1 MQALIINR
9 GGSNERKLLIIAAS
23 LSGVIVL
30 NMAAFD
36 DAPQFAMIVRNSL
49 EAYMLR
55 IAKFIFAISLG
66 CAFAATTFA
75 QTSEQ
80 TTTARDRQSVNITVY
95 NSNLGLVR
103 ETRRLT
109 LPDGRIALRFA
120 DVTAQIRPE
129 TVHLASLTAPS
140 ALRILEQNYQYDL
153 LNPAKLLD
161 KFVGREITLVL
172 RHYQNN
178 TESFDPVQ
186 ATLLSNNGG
195 QVWRINGQIVINPTN
210 ISEMRFPDLP
220 KNLVATPT
228 LVWDVENRETAA
240 QTIEASYLTAGMN
253 WRADYVLLV
262 NADDTKG
269 DLQGWVTLT
278 NTSGASFDDARLQ
291 LVAGDVNRV
300 SPDRNYAVAG
310 AMMRK
315 EAVDEAQFQEQGFF
329 EYHMYTLQRP
339 TTIRDNETKQ
349 VSLLEATGFDVKK
362 EFVLS
367 GQRYYYANYN
377 NPGQA
382 IKEKVGV
389 FVQFRNAQTNK
400 LGMPLPAGTI
410 RLYKKDDK
418 GNQQFIGEDRI
429 DHTPKDEDVRVKV
442 GDAFDIVAERKQTD
456 YKVIAS
462 GHVYEYA
469 YEIKIRNHKDSPV
482 TIVVNEPIGG
492 DWEMISSTFEAKK
505 TAAFAAQFNVPVAK
519 DGEATLS
526 YRVRVRY

>member
-1 MQALIINR
+1 M
-9 GGSNERKLLIIAAS
+9 S
-23 LSGVIVL
+23 
-30 NMAAFD
+30 
-36 DAPQFAMIVRNSL
+36 
-49 EAYMLR
+49 R
-55 IAKFIFAISLG
+55 ISKFIFAVTILIAG
-66 CAFAATTFA
+66 TAGAVA
-75 QTSEQ
+75 QSSDQ
-80 TTTARDRQSVNITVY
+80 TTTASDRQSVNITVY

-109 LPDGRIALRFA
+109 LPASRIALRFA

-140 ALRILEQNYQYDL
+140 SLRILEQNYQYDL

-172 RHYQNN
+172 RRYQNN
-178 TESFDPVQ
+178 TESFEPVQ

-195 QVWRINGQIVINPTN
+195 QVWRIRGQIVINPSN
-210 ISEMRFPDLP
+210 IAEMRFPDLP

-228 LVWDVENRETAA
+228 LVWDLDNRESAA
-240 QTIEASYLTAGMN
+240 QTIEASYLTGGMN
-253 WRADYVLLV
+253 WRADYVLV
-262 NADDTKG
+262 VDANDTKG

-278 NTSGASFDDARLQ
+278 NSSGATFEDARLQ

-300 SPDRNYAVAG
+300 SDQRTADMAG

-315 EAVDEAQFQEQGFF
+315 SMESESQFQEQGFF
-329 EYHMYTLQRP
+329 EYHLYTLQRP

-349 VSLLEATGFDVKK
+349 VSLLEAAGFDVKK
-362 EFVLS
+362 EFVVN
-367 GQRYYYANYN
+367 GQRYYYTNYN
-377 NPGQA
+377 NPGQP

-389 FVQFRNAQTNK
+389 YMQFRNSQQNK
-400 LGMPLPAGTI
+400 LGMPLPAGTV
-410 RLYKKDDK
+410 RLYKRDDK
-418 GNQQFIGEDRI
+418 GNQQFIGEDKI

-456 YKVIAS
+456 YKVIAKN
-462 GHVYEYA
+462 VYEYA
-469 YEIKIRNHKDSPV
+469 YEIKIRNHKETPV
-482 TIVVNEPIGG
+482 NIIVNEPIGG

>member
-1 MQALIINR
+1 MSRIHKLFLALA
-9 GGSNERKLLIIAAS
+9 LCCVTAAS
-23 LSGVIVL
+23 AL
-30 NMAAFD
+30 
-36 DAPQFAMIVRNSL
+36 
-49 EAYMLR
+49 
-55 IAKFIFAISLG
+55 
-66 CAFAATTFA
+66 A

-80 TTTARDRQSVNITVY
+80 TTTGRDRQSVNITVY

-109 LPDGRIALRFA
+109 LPQGRIALRFA

-129 TVHLASLTAPS
+129 TVHLGSLTAPAS
-140 ALRILEQNYQYDL
+140 LRILEQNYQYDL
-153 LNPAKLLD
+153 LNPGKLLD
-161 KFVGREITLVL
+161 KFVGREITLVM
-172 RHYQNN
+172 RRYQNN
-178 TESFDPVQ
+178 TETFEPVQ

-210 ISEMRFPDLP
+210 ITEMRFPDLP

-228 LVWDVENRETAA
+228 LVWDLENRETAA

-253 WRADYVLLV
+253 WRADYVLIV

-278 NTSGASFDDARLQ
+278 NTSGASFEDARLQ

-300 SPDRNYAVAG
+300 SEERNYALG
-310 AMMRK
+310 AAMARK
-315 EAVDEAQFQEQGFF
+315 SIDSASEFQEQGFF
-329 EYHMYTLQRP
+329 EYHLYTLQRP
-339 TTIRDNETKQ
+339 TSVRDNETKQ
-349 VSLLEATGFDVKK
+349 VSLLEASGFDVKK
-362 EFVLS
+362 EFVLN
-367 GQRYYYANYN
+367 GQHYYYTNYN
-377 NPGQA
+377 NPGQP

-389 FVQFRNAQTNK
+389 FVQFRNSQLNK
-400 LGMPLPAGTI
+400 LGMPLPAGTV

-442 GDAFDIVAERKQTD
+442 GDAFDVVAERKQTD
-456 YKVIAS
+456 YKVIARNI
-462 GHVYEYA
+462 YEYA
-469 YEIKIRNHKDSPV
+469 YEIKFRNHKDSAISV
-482 TIVVNEPIGG
+482 VVNEPIGG
-492 DWEMISSTFEAKK
+492 DWEMLSSTFEAKK

>member
-1 MQALIINR
+1 MSRLTR
-9 GGSNERKLLIIAAS
+9 
-23 LSGVIVL
+23 
-30 NMAAFD
+30 FF
-36 DAPQFAMIVRNSL
+36 FAVT
-49 EAYMLR
+49 
-55 IAKFIFAISLG
+55 ISL
-66 CAFAATTFA
+66 AATVTAIA

-80 TTTARDRQSVNITVY
+80 ATTARDRQSVNITVY

-109 LPDGRIALRFA
+109 LPSGRIALRFA
-120 DVTAQIRPE
+120 DVTALIRPE
-129 TVHLASLTAPS
+129 TVRLASLTAPS
-140 ALRILEQNYQYDL
+140 SLRILEQNYQYDL

-172 RHYQNN
+172 RRYQNN
-178 TESFDPVQ
+178 TESFEPVQ

-195 QVWRINGQIVINPTN
+195 QVWRINGQIVINPSN
-210 ISEMRFPDLP
+210 IAEMRFPDLP

-228 LVWDVENRETAA
+228 LVWDVDNRESAA
-240 QTIEASYLTAGMN
+240 QTVEASYLTGGMN

-262 NADDTKG
+262 DATDAKG

-278 NTSGASFDDARLQ
+278 NGSGATFEDARLQ

-300 SPDRNYAVAG
+300 SDKRTYDMAG
-310 AMMRK
+310 AMARK
-315 EAVDEAQFQEQGFF
+315 PMESESEFQEQGFF
-329 EYHMYTLQRP
+329 EYHLYTLQRP

-349 VSLLEATGFDVKK
+349 VSLLEAAGFDVKK
-362 EFVLS
+362 EFVLN
-367 GQRYYYANYN
+367 GQRYYYTSYN
-377 NPGQA
+377 NPGQP

-389 FVQFRNAQTNK
+389 YIQFRNSQQNK
-400 LGMPLPAGTI
+400 LGMPLPAGTV

-456 YKVIAS
+456 YKVIARN
-462 GHVYEYA
+462 VYEYA
-469 YEIKIRNHKDSPV
+469 YEIKIRNHKDGPV

>member
-1 MQALIINR
+1 MFRLTKFLSAAVLFGVLATDSAL
-9 GGSNERKLLIIAAS
+9 G
-23 LSGVIVL
+23 
-30 NMAAFD
+30 
-36 DAPQFAMIVRNSL
+36 
-49 EAYMLR
+49 
-55 IAKFIFAISLG
+55 
-66 CAFAATTFA
+66 

-109 LPDGRIALRFA
+109 LPSGRIALRFA

-172 RHYQNN
+172 RRYQNN
-178 TESFDPVQ
+178 TESFEPVQ

-228 LVWDVENRETAA
+228 LVWDIENTGTAA
-240 QTIEASYLTAGMN
+240 QTIEASYLTSGLS
-253 WRADYVLLV
+253 WRADYVLLI

-278 NTSGASFDDARLQ
+278 NSSGATFEDARLQ

-300 SPDRNYAVAG
+300 QEQPRTYDAMRAG
-310 AMMRK
+310 ALAK
-315 EAVDEAQFQEQGFF
+315 SESEFQEQGFF
-329 EYHMYTLQRP
+329 EYHLYTLQRP

-349 VSLLEATGFDVKK
+349 VSL
-362 EFVLS
+362 
-367 GQRYYYANYN
+367 
-377 NPGQA
+377 
-382 IKEKVGV
+382 
-389 FVQFRNAQTNK
+389 
-400 LGMPLPAGTI
+400 
-410 RLYKKDDK
+410 
-418 GNQQFIGEDRI
+418 
-429 DHTPKDEDVRVKV
+429 
-442 GDAFDIVAERKQTD
+442 
-456 YKVIAS
+456 
-462 GHVYEYA
+462 
-469 YEIKIRNHKDSPV
+469 
-482 TIVVNEPIGG
+482 
-492 DWEMISSTFEAKK
+492 
-505 TAAFAAQFNVPVAK
+505 
-519 DGEATLS
+519 
-526 YRVRVRY
+526 

>member
-1 MQALIINR
+1 MFRIIKSLSAI
-9 GGSNERKLLIIAAS
+9 GLCFAS
-23 LSGVIVL
+23 L
-30 NMAAFD
+30 
-36 DAPQFAMIVRNSL
+36 
-49 EAYMLR
+49 
-55 IAKFIFAISLG
+55 
-66 CAFAATTFA
+66 ATVAA

-109 LPDGRIALRFA
+109 LPNGQIALRFA

-129 TVHLASLTAPS
+129 TVHLSSLTAPA

-161 KFVGREITLVL
+161 KFVGKEITLVL
-172 RHYQNN
+172 RRYQNN
-178 TESFDPVQ
+178 TESFEPVQ

-195 QVWRINGQIVINPTN
+195 QVWRINGQIVINPSN
-210 ISEMRFPDLP
+210 IAEMRFPDLP

-228 LVWDVENRETAA
+228 LVWDLENRETGP
-240 QTIEASYLTAGMN
+240 QSIEASYLTGGMN

-278 NTSGASFDDARLQ
+278 NASGATFEDARLQ
-291 LVAGDVNRV
+291 LVAGNVNRV
-300 SPDRNYAVAG
+300 SEERNFALAG
-310 AMMRK
+310 AMLRK
-315 EAVDEAQFQEQGFF
+315 EADSVSQFQEQGFF

-339 TTIRDNETKQ
+339 ATIRDNETKQ
-349 VSLLEATGFDVKK
+349 VSLLEAAGFDVKK
-362 EFVLS
+362 EFVLN
-367 GQRYYYANYN
+367 GQRYYYTGYN
-377 NPGQA
+377 NPGAA

-389 FVQFRNAQTNK
+389 YVQFRNSQTNK

-418 GNQQFIGEDRI
+418 GNQQFIGEDKI

-456 YKVIAS
+456 YRVVVT
-462 GHVYEYA
+462 GHMYEYA
-469 YEIKIRNHKDSPV
+469 YEIKIRNHKDGPV
-482 TIVVNEPIGG
+482 TVVVNEPIGG
-492 DWEMISSTFEAKK
+492 DWEMVSSTFKAEK
-505 TAAFAAQFNVPVAK
+505 TAAFAAQFQVPVAK
-519 DGEATLS
+519 DGEATLA
-526 YRVRVRY
+526 YRVRVKY

>member
-1 MQALIINR
+1 MRRLLTIILSFGICLASVPVAL
-9 GGSNERKLLIIAAS
+9 
-23 LSGVIVL
+23 
-30 NMAAFD
+30 
-36 DAPQFAMIVRNSL
+36 
-49 EAYMLR
+49 
-55 IAKFIFAISLG
+55 
-66 CAFAATTFA
+66 A

-103 ETRRLT
+103 ETRRLN
-109 LPDGRIALRFA
+109 LANGRIALRFA

-129 TVHLASLTAPS
+129 TVHLASLLSPT

-161 KFVGREITLVL
+161 KFVGKEITLVL
-172 RHYQNN
+172 RRYQNN
-178 TESFDPVQ
+178 SEIFEPVQ
-186 ATLLSNNGG
+186 ATLLSNNAG

-210 ISEMRFPDLP
+210 IAEIRFPDVP

-228 LVWDVENRETAA
+228 LVWDVENRDPVS
-240 QTIEASYLTAGMN
+240 QIIEASYLTNGMN

-262 NADDTKG
+262 DANDAKG

-278 NTSGASFDDARLQ
+278 NGSGASFEDARLQ
-291 LVAGDVNRV
+291 LVAGDVNRI
-300 SPDRNYAVAG
+300 SEERTYALAG
-310 AMMRK
+310 VMNRK
-315 EAVDEAQFQEQGFF
+315 AATDEAQFQEQGFF
-329 EYHMYTLQRP
+329 EYHLYTLQR
-339 TTIRDNETKQ
+339 TATIRDNETKQ
-349 VSLLEATGFDVKK
+349 VSLLEASGFDVKK
-362 EFVLS
+362 EFVVN
-367 GQRYYYANYN
+367 GQRMYYLNYN
-377 NPGQA
+377 NPGQP

-389 FVQFRNAQTNK
+389 YMQFRNSQQNK

-456 YKVIAS
+456 YRVIARN
-462 GHVYEYA
+462 VYEYG
-469 YEIKIRNHKDSPV
+469 YEIKIRNHKDGPV
-482 TIVVNEPIGG
+482 NVIVNEPIGG
-492 DWEMISSTFEAKK
+492 DWEMLSATFEAKK
-505 TAAFAAQFNVPVAK
+505 TAAFAAQFTVPVAK
-519 DGEATLS
+519 DGEATLA

>member
-1 MQALIINR
+1 MRRLLTIFLSFAFCFASAPIAL
-9 GGSNERKLLIIAAS
+9 
-23 LSGVIVL
+23 
-30 NMAAFD
+30 
-36 DAPQFAMIVRNSL
+36 
-49 EAYMLR
+49 
-55 IAKFIFAISLG
+55 
-66 CAFAATTFA
+66 A

-103 ETRRLT
+103 ETRRVN
-109 LPDGRIALRFA
+109 LPAGRIALRFA

-129 TVHLASLTAPS
+129 TVHLVSLLSPA

-161 KFVGREITLVL
+161 KFVGKEITLVL
-172 RHYQNN
+172 RRYQNN
-178 TESFDPVQ
+178 SDIFEPVQ

-210 ISEMRFPDLP
+210 IVEMRFPDVP

-228 LVWDVENRETAA
+228 LVWDIENREAGT
-240 QTIEASYLTAGMN
+240 QTLEASYLTNGMN
-253 WRADYVLLV
+253 WKSDYVLVV
-262 NADDTKG
+262 NADETKG
-269 DLQGWVTLT
+269 DLQGWVTLM
-278 NTSGASFDDARLQ
+278 NSSGATFEDARLQ
-291 LVAGDVNRV
+291 LVAGNVNRV
-300 SPDRNYAVAG
+300 TERETYTMAG
-310 AMMRK
+310 VMAQNKSM
-315 EAVDEAQFQEQGFF
+315 DESQFREQGFF
-329 EYHMYTLQRP
+329 EYHLYTLQRP

-349 VSLLEATGFDVKK
+349 VSLLEAAGFDVRK
-362 EFVLS
+362 EFAIN
-367 GQRYYYANYN
+367 GQPHYYTNFN
-377 NPGQA
+377 NPGQP

-389 FVQFRNAQTNK
+389 FVQFRNAQQNK

-410 RLYKKDDK
+410 RLYKKDPT

-456 YKVIAS
+456 YKVIARN
-462 GHVYEYA
+462 VYEYGF
-469 YEIKIRNHKDSPV
+469 EIKIRNHKDSAV
-482 TIVVNEPIGG
+482 NVIVNEPIGS
-492 DWEMISSTFEAKK
+492 DWEMLSSTFEAKK

>member
-1 MQALIINR
+1 MSRIIKFLSAI
-9 GGSNERKLLIIAAS
+9 GLCFAS
-23 LSGVIVL
+23 
-30 NMAAFD
+30 MATVA
-36 DAPQFAMIVRNSL
+36 
-49 EAYMLR
+49 
-55 IAKFIFAISLG
+55 
-66 CAFAATTFA
+66 A

-109 LPDGRIALRFA
+109 LPNGRIALRFA
-120 DVTAQIRPE
+120 DVTSQIRPE
-129 TVHLASLTAPS
+129 TVHLASLTAPAS
-140 ALRILEQNYQYDL
+140 LRILEQNYQYDL

-161 KFVGREITLVL
+161 KFVGKEITLVL

-178 TESFDPVQ
+178 TESFEPVQ

-195 QVWRINGQIVINPTN
+195 QVWRIKGQIVINPSN
-210 ISEMRFPDLP
+210 IAEMRFPDLP

-228 LVWDVENRETAA
+228 LVWDLENRETGS
-240 QTIEASYLTAGMN
+240 QSIEASYLTGGMN

-278 NTSGASFDDARLQ
+278 NASGATFEDARLQ

-300 SPDRNYAVAG
+300 SEERNVQISGLMA
-310 AMMRK
+310 RK
-315 EAVDEAQFQEQGFF
+315 SMADESQFQEQGFF

-339 TTIRDNETKQ
+339 ATIRDNETKQ
-349 VSLLEATGFDVKK
+349 VSLLEAAGFDVKK
-362 EFVLS
+362 EFVLN
-367 GQRYYYANYN
+367 GQRYYYTGYN
-377 NPGQA
+377 NPGAA

-389 FVQFRNAQTNK
+389 YVQFRNSQPNK

-410 RLYKKDDK
+410 RLYKRDDK
-418 GNQQFIGEDRI
+418 GNQQFIGEDKI

-456 YKVIAS
+456 YKVIVT
-462 GHVYEYA
+462 GHMYEYA
-469 YEIKIRNHKDSPV
+469 YEIKIRNHKDGPITV
-482 TIVVNEPIGG
+482 VVNEPIGG
-492 DWEMISSTFEAKK
+492 DWEMVSSTFKAEKS
-505 TAAFAAQFNVPVAK
+505 AAFAARFQVPVAK
-519 DGEATLS
+519 DGEATLA
-526 YRVRVRY
+526 YRVRVKY

>member
-1 MQALIINR
+1 MFRLMKFLFATITLAALANAV
-9 GGSNERKLLIIAAS
+9 S
-23 LSGVIVL
+23 
-30 NMAAFD
+30 
-36 DAPQFAMIVRNSL
+36 
-49 EAYMLR
+49 
-55 IAKFIFAISLG
+55 
-66 CAFAATTFA
+66 A
-75 QTSEQ
+75 QSSEQ

-103 ETRRLT
+103 ETRRLN
-109 LPDGRIALRFA
+109 LPSGRTALRFA

-172 RHYQNN
+172 RRYQNN
-178 TESFDPVQ
+178 TESFEPVQ

-210 ISEMRFPDLP
+210 IAEIRFPDLP

-228 LVWDVENRETAA
+228 LVWDVDNNDTGS
-240 QTIEASYLTAGMN
+240 QTVEASYLTNGMN
-253 WRADYVLLV
+253 WRADYVLVV

-278 NTSGASFDDARLQ
+278 NASGATFEDARLQ

-300 SPDRNYAVAG
+300 VDQNRNAALAG

-315 EAVDEAQFQEQGFF
+315 QAADEAEFKEQGFF
-329 EYHMYTLQRP
+329 EYHLYTLQRP

-349 VSLLEATGFDVKK
+349 VSLLEASGFDVKK
-362 EFVLS
+362 EFVLN
-367 GQRYYYANYN
+367 GQHYYYTGYN
-377 NPGQA
+377 SPGQA
-382 IKEKVGV
+382 IKEKIGV
-389 FVQFRNAQTNK
+389 FVQFRNSQTNK

-418 GNQQFIGEDRI
+418 GNQQFIGEDTI

-442 GDAFDIVAERKQTD
+442 GDAFDIVAERKQMD
-456 YKVIAS
+456 YKVLAS
-462 GHVYEYA
+462 GHLYEYA
-469 YEIKIRNHKDSPV
+469 YEIKIRNHKDTPV
-482 TIVVNEPIGG
+482 NVIVNEPIGG
-492 DWEMISSTFEAKK
+492 DWEMVSSTFEAKK

-519 DGEATLS
+519 NGEATLS
-526 YRVRVRY
+526 YRVRVKY

>member
-1 MQALIINR
+1 MVRLT
-9 GGSNERKLLIIAAS
+9 KFLLA
-23 LSGVIVL
+23 
-30 NMAAFD
+30 MAALV
-36 DAPQFAMIVRNSL
+36 AVAS
-49 EAYMLR
+49 
-55 IAKFIFAISLG
+55 
-66 CAFAATTFA
+66 TTA
-75 QTSEQ
+75 GQVSE
-80 TTTARDRQSVNITVY
+80 TTTSARDRQSVNITVY
-95 NSNLGLVR
+95 NSNLGLIR

-109 LPDGRIALRFA
+109 LSPGRIALRFA

-172 RHYQNN
+172 RRYQNN
-178 TESFDPVQ
+178 TESFEPVQ

-210 ISEMRFPDLP
+210 IAEMRFPDLP

-228 LVWDVENRETAA
+228 LVWDVDNSEAAA
-240 QTIEASYLTAGMN
+240 QTVEASYLTNGMN
-253 WRADYVLLV
+253 WRADYVLLIS
-262 NADDTKG
+262 ADDTKG

-278 NTSGASFDDARLQ
+278 NGSGSSFEDARLQ

-300 SPDRNYAVAG
+300 TESRNYQLAG
-310 AMMRK
+310 AMARK
-315 EAVDEAQFQEQGFF
+315 EAADEAQFKEQGFF
-329 EYHMYTLQRP
+329 EYHLYTLQRP

-349 VSLLEATGFDVKK
+349 VSLLEAAGFSVNK
-362 EFVLS
+362 EFVLN
-367 GQRYYYANYN
+367 GQHYYYTGYN
-377 NPGQA
+377 SPGQA

-389 FVQFRNAQTNK
+389 YMQFRNSQQNK
-400 LGMPLPAGTI
+400 LGMALPAGTI

-456 YKVIAS
+456 FKVLAS

-469 YEIKIRNHKDSPV
+469 YEIKIRNHKDGPV
-482 TIVVNEPIGG
+482 HVIVNEPIGG
-492 DWEMISSTFEAKK
+492 DWEMVASTFEARK

-526 YRVRVRY
+526 YRVRVKY